1 MFLNVSYNLNV
12 ICCCTQLIAKY
23 NNSIALG
30 SQSCLNDNTVP
41 AWEGTAICLFNVLTS
56 PPPPRSNV
64 VKNIEANLGNLPR
77 NDVRDCKRMYHNL
90 I

>member
-1 MFLNVSYNLNV
+1 MFLNVRYNLNV
-12 ICCCTQLIAKY
+12 ICCCKELIAKY
-23 NNSIALG
+23 NNIALG
-30 SQSCLNDNTVP
+30 SQNCLNDNAVP

-77 NDVRDCKRMYHNL
+77 NDVREC
-90 I
+90 III